1 MLGRF
6 AALPLLLLA
15 AAQAPE
21 PDPVSQQEIVV
32 RARTD
37 EEVDRFV
44 AALTQARAGEQIARW
59 NGQICP
65 RVLGL
70 APDQAAYVAGRIGAV
85 ARDLRIAV
93 GGRGCPG
100 NIIIVVTGDPDGFI
114 RALVRRHPR
123 LFRDSN
129 DPFASQAEIA
139 QLLAPRPVRW
149 IAASSPGNAYG
160 APVIG
165 GINRLYQGSRLTL
178 PMRENARLSFI
189 VVDSN
194 RLQGIVWSQLGDYL
208 ALVALARP
216 AMDADYDEATILSA
230 FRLRDLGE
238 QGPRRLTGPDRALLR
253 GLYTTNPAVSASA
266 QRGAIRRR
274 MGRDEGAAAAE

>member
-1 MLGRF
+1 MFRFF

-21 PDPVSQQEIVV
+21 PEAPLQGDIVV
-32 RARTD
+32 RAQTD

-44 AALTQARAGEQIARW
+44 EALTQARPGEQIARW

-70 APDQAAYVAGRIGAV
+70 APDQAAYVAGRIAAV
-85 ARDLRIAV
+85 ARDLRIAI
-93 GGRGCPG
+93 GGQGCPG
-100 NIIIVVTGDPDGFI
+100 NIIIVVTADPEGFT
-114 RALVRRHPR
+114 RALVQRHPR
-123 LFRDSN
+123 LFRDRN
-129 DPFASQAEIA
+129 DPFATTAEIA

-160 APVIG
+160 APTIDGV
-165 GINRLYQGSRLTL
+165 NHVYRGSRLTL
-178 PMRENARLSFI
+178 ATRENARFSFI
-189 VVDSN
+189 VVDAN
-194 RLQGIVWSQLGDYL
+194 RLERIIWSQLADYL

-216 AMDADYDEATILSA
+216 AMDTDYDAATILSA

-238 QGPRRLTGPDRALLR
+238 QGPRRLTRQDRALLR
-253 GLYTTNPAVSASA
+253 GLYTTSPAVSAST
-266 QRGAIRRR
+266 QRHAIRRR
-274 MGRDEGAAAAE
+274 MGQSDGGAEAE